1 MGTLHLHAIV
11 AFFVL
16 VGLGAF
22 IYFTPTGEKE
32 DQNTKKQK
40 KNPLRRV

>member
-1 MGTLHLHAIV
+1 MGTLHLDAVV

-22 IYFTPTGEKE
+22 IYYSPDVGME
-32 DQNTKKQK
+32 DKKPENKK
-40 KNPLRRV
+40 KNPLRKV